1 MPRPAA
7 KRIQTVRAAAAGESR
22 HGLGEDIGQSVART
36 ELYTLRLVQPQTTE
50 VPPRPRWPRVLPW
63 TAVAGLYIALTLV
76 YFWPLPRL
84 WGDHL
89 GPDLGDPLFNLY
101 VLKWGVHQ
109 IRLGLPDL
117 WNANIFYPTKGALA
131 FSDHLLGPAAQLAL
145 FLLVI
150 PNAIAGYN
158 FLFFTSF
165 IGSALATCWVLR
177 RARLWWPAA
186 VLAGMMYAFSSF
198 RLSQTPHLQI
208 LIAQWIPLTLWYW
221 DRLLAERTAKNAV
234 LFLLFYLLNLSGGC
248 YLAYMIHFPLLAI
261 LVSRAFSE
269 RRSLVSRRFLRI
281 LAPVVLVAVA
291 AVALLFLP
299 YVRISRAQGLTR
311 SAGEI
316 QEFGATWV
324 SYFSP
329 ARENL
334 YFGPRA
340 EQLLHRVW
348 GDSADLFYRPENS
361 LFAGFLPTILFF
373 VGAAVAWRRR
383 KEGGP
388 DIWARGL
395 FLSGLLCFALSLVRV
410 YLPLMRIVPGL
421 AGMRVPA
428 RFYAFTSLTI
438 VYFAAL
444 GVDALLRRVHGSWR
458 RVAVVSALAVVLA
471 VELAPRQLPWQ
482 RLPREEEL
490 PEAYRWLRDQPDV
503 HALLEIPIS
512 EDAEETGYLYA
523 STVHWKPIANGYGG
537 YMPVSHQ
544 MLTDR
549 IGFLPSP
556 AVFDLLRDW
565 RITHIVI
572 HARRPGR
579 VRALQRWEGRFAAG
593 PRRQLEKVYQSGG
606 IYVYHLLD
614 LPNRL
619 KGP

>member
-1 MPRPAA
+1 M
-7 KRIQTVRAAAAGESR
+7 
-22 HGLGEDIGQSVART
+22 
-36 ELYTLRLVQPQTTE
+36 
-50 VPPRPRWPRVLPW
+50 
-63 TAVAGLYIALTLV
+63 AGLYTALTLV

-84 WGDHL
+84 WSDHL
-89 GPDLGDPLFNLY
+89 GPDLGDPLFNLW

-109 IRLGLPDL
+109 LRLGLPDF
-117 WNANIFYPTKGALA
+117 WDANIFYPAKGTLA

-158 FLFFTSF
+158 SLFLSSF
-165 IGSALATCWVLR
+165 VASALATCWVLR
-177 RARLWWPAA
+177 RCGLSWPAA

-198 RLSQTPHLQI
+198 RLSQTPHLQV
-208 LIAQWIPLTLWYW
+208 LIAQWIPLTLWFW
-221 DRLLAERTAKNAV
+221 DRLLTRRTWKNAG

-261 LVSRAFSE
+261 LISRALAEKRELVSL
-269 RRSLVSRRFLRI
+269 RSLRV
-281 LAPVVLVAVA
+281 LAPVALAAGVAVA
-291 AVALLFLP
+291 MLFLP

-316 QEFGATWV
+316 EEFGATWV

-329 ARENL
+329 ARETL
-334 YFGPRA
+334 YFGPPA
-340 EQLLHRVW
+340 DELLHRIW
-348 GDSADLFYRPENS
+348 GDSADRFFRPENS
-361 LFAGFLPTILFF
+361 LFAGFLPTVFF
-373 VGAAVAWRRR
+373 FAGAVVAWRRR
-383 KEGGP
+383 KEGPP

-444 GVDALLRRVHGSWR
+444 GVDALLRRVRSPGGR
-458 RVAVVSALAVVLA
+458 IAVVSVLA
-471 VELAPRQLPWQ
+471 IVLAAELAPRALPWE

-490 PEAYRWLRDQPDV
+490 PQVYRWLRDQPDV
-503 HALLEIPIS
+503 KALLEIPTS
-512 EDAEETGYLYA
+512 GDSRETDYLYA
-523 STVHWKPIANGYGG
+523 STVHWKPIVNGYGG
-537 YMPVSHQ
+537 YVPVSHQ
-544 MLTDR
+544 MLIGR
-549 IGFLPSP
+549 IGFLPNP

-565 RITHIVI
+565 WVTHIVV

-579 VRALQRWEGRFAAG
+579 VKALRRWEGRFAGG
-593 PRRQLEKVYQSGG
+593 PRRQLEKVYQSDG
-606 IYVYHLLD
+606 IYVYRLLD
-614 LPNRL
+614 GASSRKPKR
-619 KGP
+619 

>member
-1 MPRPAA
+1 M
-7 KRIQTVRAAAAGESR
+7 
-22 HGLGEDIGQSVART
+22 
-36 ELYTLRLVQPQTTE
+36 
-50 VPPRPRWPRVLPW
+50 
-63 TAVAGLYIALTLV
+63 AGLYTALTLV

-84 WGDHL
+84 GGDHL

-158 FLFFTSF
+158 FLFLTSF
-165 IGSALATCWVLR
+165 VGCAFATCWVLR
-177 RARLWWPAA
+177 RAGLSWPAA

-221 DRLLAERTAKNAV
+221 DRLLAERTARNAA

-261 LVSRAFSE
+261 LISRAFSE
-269 RRSLVSRRFLRI
+269 RRNLLSRRFLRL
-281 LAPVVLVAVA
+281 LAPVALVAGA
-291 AVALLFLP
+291 AIVLLFLP
-299 YVRISRAQGLTR
+299 YVRIARAQGLTR

-340 EQLLHRVW
+340 ERLLR
-348 GDSADLFYRPENS
+348 GLFDDSADLFFRPENS
-361 LFAGFLPTILFF
+361 LFAGFLPTVLFF

-383 KEGGP
+383 REGRP
-388 DIWARGL
+388 DVWARGL

-444 GVDALLRRVHGSWR
+444 GVDALLRRIRGSWS
-458 RVAVVSALAVVLA
+458 RVAVVSVLA
-471 VELAPRQLPWQ
+471 IVLGVELAPRELPWE

-490 PEAYRWLRDQPDV
+490 PQVYRWLRDQPDV
-503 HALLEIPIS
+503 KALLEIPIS
-512 EDAEETGYLYA
+512 GDAGETDYLYA

-549 IGFLPSP
+549 IGFLPNP

-565 RITHIVI
+565 RITHIVV
-572 HARRPGR
+572 HARRPER
-579 VRALQRWEGRFAAG
+579 VRAVRRWEGRFATG
-593 PRRQLEKVYQSGG
+593 PQRQLEKVYQSDG

-614 LPNRL
+614 APGRP